1 MTQHDSKRRE
11 DWQRI
16 TLRLP
21 PDLYRHLVESAEEDR
36 QSLNSR
42 IVDALQNYC
51 PTAKSAKAS
60 KLGAESAEA
69 SWAKT
74 ILEVQRRLAE
84 VELKLAGEMGRKPVM
99 TRYTYGK
106 GVEEAFRGLDI
117 IEMRER
123 PAIPGH

>member
-1 MTQHDSKRRE
+1 MTFDVIGVIYDAMTQHDSKRRE

-42 IVDALQNYC
+42 IVDALQNYR
-51 PTAKSAKAS
+51 PPAKSAKAGV
-60 KLGAESAEA
+60 KFLD
-69 SWAKT
+69 SWAN
-74 ILEVQRRLAE
+74 LERRVRELELARD
-84 VELKLAGEMGRKPVM
+84 AGRKPVM

-106 GVEEAFRGLDI
+106 GVEEGFRALDA
-117 IEMRER
+117 IEMR
-123 PAIPGH
+123 A